1 MIRFE
6 SQGEEET
13 IEIAKKIAK
22 HLKKSMTIL
31 LQGDLGAGKTTLTK
45 GLGEG
50 LGISRIIKSPSY
62 TIVREYEDA
71 SLPLYHV
78 DLYRLEEEEV
88 IDLALDEYFDGDGVT
103 VVEWPSVS
111 REDLPKEVLEITL
124 ERDLNDLNKRSI
136 QLKAIGEDYEKLLDK
151 LKKDIDENRH

>member
-31 LQGDLGAGKTTLTK
+31 LQGDLGAGKTTFTK

-50 LGISRIIKSPSY
+50 LGIRRIIKSPSY
-62 TIVREYEDA
+62 TIVREYKDA
-71 SLPLYHV
+71 SMPLYHV

-124 ERDLNDLNKRSI
+124 ERDNEDLNKRRI
-136 QLKAIGEDYEKLLDK
+136 QIEAFGEVYEELLENF
-151 LKKDIDENRH
+151 KKE